1 MEEWIMECK
10 MKLGEVLNLNQ
21 TLKSIIDDNNT
32 KTDTLF
38 KFKLLGIMKSLENH
52 VVNFET
58 IRNEKIMKLGKET
71 EDGSVQIPKEDSKTI
86 KKFNDSIMQ
95 VVNCEVTVNIDKL
108 KASDVFNK
116 GVNAEHLVGL
126 YPIIEE

>member
-1 MEEWIMECK
+1 MECK
-10 MKLGEVLNLNQ
+10 MKLREVLDLNQ
-21 TLKSIIDDNNT
+21 AIKLIIDNKNP

-52 VVNFET
+52 VVNFEA
-58 IRNEKIMKLGKET
+58 IRSEKIMELGKKT
-71 EDGSVQIPKEDSKTI
+71 EDGNVQIPKEDTKTM
-86 KKFNDSIMQ
+86 KEFNDCIMQ
-95 VVNCEVTVNIDKL
+95 VVNSEVTVNIDKL

-116 GVNAEHLVGL
+116 DIDAEYLVGL